1 MWVSIYIW
9 VFCGCGGQLLWV
21 CEMCYVSHMP
31 HSSVDTRVSVVS
43 RVGVSAMPRE
53 WYVSVRDVLCES
65 YVTCK
70 CRYTCKRS
78 LTCGGGSA
86 KLCEWYVSVRDVLC
100 ESYVT
105 CKCRYTCKRSLTC
118 GGGSAKLCEWYVR
131 VSHVSPW
138 LSLTITLILWV
149 TVTHTMWVILWVM
162 WHFDNLWLSLW
173 LCEGQMT
180 HTMWAIVWVICYF
193 DYFWLSPTVC
203 EQYRVAKT
211 HKLPYLYRSFFWK
224 RAL

>member
-21 CEMCYVSHMP
+21 WGMCYVSHMS
-31 HSSVDTRVSVVS
+31 HISVDTRVSVVS
-43 RVGVSAMPRE
+43 QVGVSAMPR
-53 WYVSVRDVLCES
+53 
-65 YVTCK
+65 
-70 CRYTCKRS
+70 
-78 LTCGGGSA
+78 
-86 KLCEWYVSVRDVLC
+86 EWYVSVRDVLC